1 MKSRLLLS
9 EKTIIKKTIFTIAIL
24 ISICEL
30 SIFAQIS
37 GIKTIDT
44 RGSDSNSEGVEI
56 DIVDKSNSHV
66 FPSMYVEPDGT
77 AHLAYVKNNTLM
89 YAKKGRQS
97 EWVYKSLGSCVAC
110 NQNDIVMDKTGNIQI
125 VVQDFLETITPSGRL
140 FQITV
145 TPQGTYNKRLIR
157 YSHRF
162 SDLLGFH
169 SMSLKVD
176 SHNELHLVFLAR
188 PGCAFAGPLLEMHTS
203 GGNWKEPEIIP
214 STRWYGY
221 DHVDMEVDA
230 EDNLQ
235 ISYYATDIGFG
246 YMKKDA
252 GGSWSEPEVPETGW
266 SGAQLEGM
274 VTSIITDDDLNPH
287 ISYVGQ
293 VNRDNREN
301 IKYARK
307 KDGEWKI
314 SMVDQGG
321 FQSAGNDIVLDKDGY
336 PHISYVLLNK
346 KEMRYATNRTGTWIK
361 KVFDTSPKPLWPHT
375 IDMGIDQD
383 NYVHIVYPKESDP
396 YKVAY
401 ALISPIVY
409 LVVEPDILDF
419 REVLPG
425 ASKTLTMR
433 IINLKSQSLEID
445 SITLRDPRLS
455 KSKNSFIINGNAS
468 DTVNIT
474 LNHTNSPWNDNL
486 LSIWYGGL
494 CADVPVLA
502 TSWQP
507 VLTVDPSFVRFEDT
521 PLNTITTT
529 KVKLTNTGNLDLIIS
544 KIDEYKVQGSL
555 INDYFNLVGHNC
567 TTLRPGQFCE
577 VELSFN
583 PRKTGDLYSFLHIYS
598 NDPVNPYMKVALSGR
613 TASPSISC
621 DQSEI
626 NFGYCTVGQSVTKQ
640 LTVKN
645 VGRLALNITSAT
657 ISGSSANQ
665 FTLVNPCTILQ
676 PDESCVMQI
685 TMSPTSAADL
695 TATLTIVSN
704 SQYISTY
711 NVSLTG
717 STYLKN
723 LEITPALTDFGEIN
737 TGARFSRQI
746 QLHNTGSGNINI
758 SGIEVSG
765 MDMDEFI
772 PEHNCSIINEGA
784 TCNVT
789 VWFTPLFSGSKTAS
803 LVVVSDDTYE
813 STQSVILQG
822 TGGSALPL
830 EATINA
836 DPGIGMAPMEV
847 QFSAEITG
855 GQPPFRYQWDFG
867 DLTVS
872 EETAPVHTYAEPNL
886 YNVSLQVEDVH
897 GSKTSAGKLVFVRT
911 GDDLLVRASATP
923 VSGPVPLEVQ
933 LDAIITGGQQ
943 PFTYLWE
950 FRDGTTGNILNPV
963 HIYNAPGSYRARITV
978 TDKDADVGRDSVL
991 ITVRSPNSIAG
1002 QIWNETGTIPVIKS
1016 VTVLYPESDI
1026 THPLS
1031 LSLNGINS
1039 YLFPNLSVAN
1049 YTVRVLPD
1057 AVVYPGYLPTYLG
1070 NTLAMF
1076 EATWVQASGSITDKD
1091 IRLIKIPPP
1100 NTGSYQ
1106 ISGHMIQTFDGKGLT
1121 VTFNKADSKGDPV
1134 AGALVYLKDSADGS
1148 LKAYDITAGDGSF
1161 EFGNLPAG
1169 SYYFVAD
1176 WKGKPMDTGNIPLTV
1191 DASRNTVEILA
1202 TVGTDNIKI
1211 TDIPT
1216 GSEDVILSDI
1226 KIYPV
1231 PAGDHLVIEI
1241 PEGLFRGNS
1250 IRLSI
1255 FDLSGKCVLVNDHF
1269 NLSSGPVTINIAG
1282 IPEGV
1287 YLMNLSDGKIVHRLK
1302 IIRMK

>member
-1 MKSRLLLS
+1 MKSRLFLS
-9 EKTIIKKTIFTIAIL
+9 ERTIIKKTIFTVAIL
-24 ISICEL
+24 IYICEL
-30 SIFAQIS
+30 SIFAQVS

-44 RGSDSNSEGVEI
+44 RGNDSGSKGIEI
-56 DIVDKSNSHV
+56 DIVDKSDSDV

-97 EWVYKSLGSCVAC
+97 EWVYKSLGSCIDC

-125 VVQDFLETITPSGRL
+125 VVQNSVWKNTYGVHGHFHV
-140 FQITV
+140 TV
-145 TPQGTYNKRLIR
+145 TPQGTYNKRSLF
-157 YSHRF
+157 YAAANW
-162 SDLLGFH
+162 GFH

-176 SHNELHLVFLAR
+176 SHNELHLVFQGS
-188 PGCAFAGPLLEMHTS
+188 PGSAWPAPLFEMHTS
-203 GGNWKEPEIIP
+203 GGKWTKPELIP
-214 STRWYGY
+214 STIHAY
-221 DHVDMEVDA
+221 DHVDMEVDS
-230 EDNLQ
+230 EDNLH
-235 ISYYATDIGFG
+235 ISYYSTDIGFG

-252 GGSWSEPEVPETGW
+252 GRPWSEPEVPEPGW

-293 VNRDNREN
+293 VNHDNREN
-301 IKYARK
+301 IKYAWK
-307 KDGEWKI
+307 KNGKWNI
-314 SMVDQGG
+314 SMVDQGEHR
-321 FQSAGNDIVLDKDGY
+321 SAGNDIVLDKDGY
-336 PHISYVLLNK
+336 PHFSYALIDKN
-346 KEMRYATNRTGTWIK
+346 EMRYATNKAGIWIK
-361 KVFDTSPKPLWPHT
+361 KVFDTSPGSLWPHT

-383 NYVHIVYPKESDP
+383 NHVHIAYPKESDP

-401 ALISPIVY
+401 ALISPLGY
-409 LVVEPDILDF
+409 FDVEPDILDF

-425 ASKTLTMR
+425 ATKTLTMQ
-433 IINLKSQSLEID
+433 IINQTSQSLEID

-455 KSKNSFIINGNAS
+455 KDKNSFIINSNATG
-468 DTVNIT
+468 TVNIT
-474 LNHTNSPWNDNL
+474 LNHTNRSWRDNL

-494 CADVPVLA
+494 CADVPVQA

-507 VLTVDPSFVRFEDT
+507 VLTVDPSSVRFEDT
-521 PLNTITTT
+521 PLNTTTTT
-529 KVKLTNTGNLDLIIS
+529 KVKLTNTGNLDLIFS
-544 KIDEYKVQGSL
+544 KIEEYKVLGSL
-555 INDYFNLVGHNC
+555 EPDYFSLVGHNC
-567 TTLRPGQFCE
+567 SILRPGQFCE
-577 VELSFN
+577 VELSFK
-583 PRKTGDLYSFLHIYS
+583 PGKTGNHYSYLHIYS
-598 NDPVNPYMKVALSGR
+598 NDPVNPYKKISLSGT
-613 TASPSISC
+613 TAYPLISC
-621 DQSEI
+621 DQSKI

-645 VGRLALNITSAT
+645 VGRLPLNITRAT

-665 FTLVNPCTILQ
+665 FTLENPCTILQ

-685 TMSPTSAADL
+685 TMTPTSAADL

-704 SQYISTY
+704 SQYFSTY

-723 LEITPALTDFGEIN
+723 LEITPALIDFGEIN
-737 TGARFSRQI
+737 TGAIFSRQI
-746 QLHNTGSGNINI
+746 QLRNTGSGNINI
-758 SGIEVSG
+758 SGIELSG
-765 MDMDEFI
+765 TDMYEFM
-772 PEHNCSIINEGA
+772 PEHNCTIINEGA

-789 VWFTPLFSGSKTAS
+789 VWFFPLFPGSKTAS
-803 LVVVSDDTYE
+803 LVVVSDDAYE
-813 STQSVILQG
+813 PTQSVILQG

-836 DPGIGMAPMEV
+836 DPGIGTAPMEV
-847 QFSAEITG
+847 QFSAKITG

-872 EETAPVHTYAEPNL
+872 EEKAPVHTYDEPNL

-897 GSKTSAGKLVFVRT
+897 GSKTSAGKPVFVRT
-911 GDDLLVRASATP
+911 GDDLIVRASATR
-923 VSGPVPLEVQ
+923 VNGPVPLEVQ

-950 FRDGTTGNILNPV
+950 FRDGTTSNIMNPV
-963 HIYNAPGSYRARITV
+963 HIYNSPGSYWARITV
-978 TDKDADVGRDSVL
+978 TDTDADVGRDSVL

-1002 QIWNETGTIPVIKS
+1002 QIWDETGTRPVIKS
-1016 VTVLYPESDI
+1016 VTLLYPESDI
-1026 THPLS
+1026 THPLN
-1031 LSLNGINS
+1031 LSLNGSNS
-1039 YLFPNLSVAN
+1039 YMFPNLSEAN

-1057 AVVYPGYLPTYLG
+1057 AVLYPGYLPTYLG
-1070 NTLAMF
+1070 NTLSMF
-1076 EATWVQASGSITDKD
+1076 EATWIQASGSITDKD
-1091 IRLIKIPPP
+1091 IRLINIPPP
-1100 NTGSYQ
+1100 NTGSYL
-1106 ISGHMIQTFDGKGLT
+1106 ISGQMIQTFDGKGLT
-1121 VTFNKADSKGDPV
+1121 VTFNKADLKGDPV

-1169 SYYFVAD
+1169 SYYFIAD
-1176 WKGKPMDTGNIPLTV
+1176 WKGKPMDAGNIPLTV

-1211 TDIPT
+1211 TDTPA
-1216 GSEDVILSDI
+1216 GSEDVNLSGI

-1241 PEGLFRGNS
+1241 PEGLFLGNS